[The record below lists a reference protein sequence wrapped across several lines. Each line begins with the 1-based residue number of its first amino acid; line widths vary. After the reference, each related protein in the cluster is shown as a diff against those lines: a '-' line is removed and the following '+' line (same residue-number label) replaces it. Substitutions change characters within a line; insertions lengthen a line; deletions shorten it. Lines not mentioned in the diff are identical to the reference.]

1 MTLSPTRPFAPGA
14 RVGGKYVIV
23 RLLASGG
30 MGDVWLAKNLATG
43 GPVAVKRCRADI
55 PGDEASERFRYEA
68 RLGAMLSH
76 RGIVRVFDLVEEAG
90 GPPSLVMELLRG
102 ESLEQRLAVRGH
114 LEAPEAIAI
123 AVALLAAL
131 THAHEHG
138 ILHRDVTPANVF
150 LAIDSDGHVTPKLV
164 DFGLAKLPASGVQTT
179 DGRVLGT
186 PRYMAPERI
195 RGAANVDARSDIF
208 SVGVVLF
215 EMLTGTC
222 PFAASTPAASLA
234 AVLEAVVDPD
244 PRIPPRVW
252 IEVQRALAK
261 RPYERHANARELIA
275 ALEAASG
282 ETEAGLA
289 ERLRGAP
296 PPDIVSLQAQMAADV
311 DERSSGGTR
320 GDLTPRARIFR
331 WLAIPTLALFSL
343 AATAVVHRPSRHVEP
358 VALAIPVAAPQPPPS
373 AASAAPSSAAPALVP
388 VSASAGPRPPLHPSR
403 PRPIATSPGF

>member
-1 MTLSPTRPFAPGA
+1 MTVSLARPFASGA
-14 RVGGKYVIV
+14 RVGGKYALV

-43 GPVAVKRCRADI
+43 GHVAVKRCRSDI

-90 GPPSLVMELLRG
+90 GPPLLVMELLRG

-114 LEAPEAIAI
+114 LEEREAI
-123 AVALLAAL
+123 AVAVAVLAAL
-131 THAHEHG
+131 AHAHEHG

-150 LAIDSDGHVTPKLV
+150 LAIDTDGHVTPKLV
-164 DFGLAKLPASGVQTT
+164 DFGVAKFPAAGVQTS
-179 DGRVLGT
+179 DGHVLGT

-195 RGAANVDARSDIF
+195 RGAADVDARSDLF

-234 AVLEAVVDPD
+234 AVLEVVVDPD
-244 PRIPPRVW
+244 PRIPPRLW
-252 IEVQRALAK
+252 IEVHRALAK
-261 RPYERHANARELIA
+261 RPYERHASARELID

-282 ETEAGLA
+282 ETEASLA
-289 ERLRGAP
+289 ECLRGAP
-296 PPDIVSLQAQMAADV
+296 PDVVPLSVQAAADV
-311 DERSSGGTR
+311 DGRSPGRTR
-320 GDLTPRARIFR
+320 AHVTPRARLVR
-331 WLAIPTLALFSL
+331 WLAIPALALLAL
-343 AATAVVHRPSRHVEP
+343 AATAAAHRPSRHVEP
-358 VALAIPVAAPQPPPS
+358 VALAIPVAAPQTPPS
-373 AASAAPSSAAPALVP
+373 AASAAPSPAAPNSLP
-388 VSASAGPRPPLHPSR
+388 LSAPAGSRPLLHPAR

>member
-1 MTLSPTRPFAPGA
+1 MTVTPARPFASGS
-14 RVGGKYVIV
+14 RVGGKYALV

-43 GPVAVKRCRADI
+43 GHVAVKRCRADI
-55 PGDEASERFRYEA
+55 PGYEASERFRHEA

-90 GPPSLVMELLRG
+90 GPPLLVMELLRG

-114 LEAPEAIAI
+114 LEEREAIGI
-123 AVALLAAL
+123 AVAVLGALA
-131 THAHEHG
+131 HAHDHG

-150 LAIDSDGHVTPKLV
+150 LAIDTDGHVTPKLV
-164 DFGLAKLPASGVQTT
+164 DFGLAKLPAAGVQTT

-195 RGAANVDARSDIF
+195 RGAADVDARSNLF
-208 SVGVVLF
+208 SVGVLLF

-234 AVLEAVVDPD
+234 AVLEVVVDPD
-244 PRIPPRVW
+244 PRIPPRLW
-252 IEVQRALAK
+252 LEVHRALAK
-261 RPYERHANARELIA
+261 RPYERHTSARELID

-282 ETEAGLA
+282 ETEASLA
-289 ERLRGAP
+289 EGLRGTP
-296 PPDIVSLQAQMAADV
+296 PSDVVPLSAQAAADV
-311 DERSSGGTR
+311 DGGSRSRTR
-320 GDLTPRARIFR
+320 AHVSPRARFVR
-331 WLAIPTLALFSL
+331 WLAIPALALLAL
-343 AATAVVHRPSRHVEP
+343 AATLAAHRPSRHVEP
-358 VALAIPVAAPQPPPS
+358 VALAAPVAAPQTPPS
-373 AASAAPSSAAPALVP
+373 AASAAPSPVAPASL
-388 VSASAGPRPPLHPSR
+388 SAPAGPRPLLHPTR